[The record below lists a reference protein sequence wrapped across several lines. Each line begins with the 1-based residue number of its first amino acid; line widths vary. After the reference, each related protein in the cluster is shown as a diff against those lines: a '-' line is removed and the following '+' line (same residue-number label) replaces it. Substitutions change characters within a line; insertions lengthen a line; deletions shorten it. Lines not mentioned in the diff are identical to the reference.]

1 MPYQGE
7 CAHCGAQM
15 ELQWA
20 QEISELNWCQA
31 CRRLGAELWK
41 KIGEYRTE
49 LANEVMEERNQRWLA
64 NCPVAHRSGH
74 HMPLDNGRSYKSEP
88 KYFGEDARQNTE
100 ELEAERFA
108 VSSIGGAHGA
118 TYDPGLRNWSD
129 QTCSR
134 EEYFKMMDRLNSRRE
149 QWLL

>member
-1 MPYQGE
+1 
-7 CAHCGAQM
+7 M

-31 CRRLGAELWK
+31 CRRLGAELWR

-49 LANEVMEERNQRWLA
+49 LANEVMEERNQRWLE
-64 NCPVAHRSGH
+64 NCPSAHRQGGYIKLRASE
-74 HMPLDNGRSYKSEP
+74 GRSYKSEP

-108 VSSIGGAHGA
+108 VASMGGAPGA
-118 TYDPGLRNWSD
+118 HYDPGLRNWSD

-134 EEYFKMMDRLNSRRE
+134 DEYFKMMDRLNSRRE